1 MGSRGQK
8 RHFFD
13 ELEKLGGEAEPF
25 FAYKKAW
32 IHSPRIN
39 YREHRKLAIIDG
51 KIGYIGGFN
60 IGDQYLSRS
69 KKFGHWRDTHLRVV
83 GNAVIAMQSRFLMD
97 WNATIKNIRGKEPV
111 KYDESLFPLQRQKGN
126 VGLQVISSGPDSE
139 VEAIKK
145 GYLKLISGAND
156 YIYIQTPYLIPD
168 DSVLEALVVAALSGV
183 KVKIMIP
190 CMPDHAFVYRATEY
204 YAKYLTEN
212 GVKVYKYNNGF
223 IHAKTVVSG
232 SNISSVGSANQ
243 DYRSYSLNFEVN
255 AFNYS
260 PELTKKLK
268 KIFEEDLKV
277 STLMTNEYF
286 DKQSRWRKFKQ
297 YFSRLLSPI
306 L

>member
-204 YAKYLTEN
+204 YAKVLVDS
-212 GVKVYKYNNGF
+212 GVEVYTYDDGF
-223 IHAKTVVSG
+223 LHAKTFVVDSQ
-232 SNISSVGSANQ
+232 ITSVGSANL
-243 DYRSYSLNFEVN
+243 DFRSFKLNFEAN
-255 AFNYS
+255 AFGYDRN
-260 PELTKKLK
+260 LALKLK
-268 KIFEEDLKV
+268 ELLK
-277 STLMTNEYF
+277 L
-286 DKQSRWRKFKQ
+286 
-297 YFSRLLSPI
+297 I
-306 L
+306 